1 MFDLAS
7 FLRSPR
13 VRAGCAAAVFAVC
26 ALAGRAWWQS
36 TSEAHA
42 TTELELPDSL
52 KSLDGA
58 ERKPQ
63 GSASMPAAA
72 DLADAGAT
80 GNPDLM
86 LVEVYRAISAN
97 DVEDALAKA
106 DRLIARYPK
115 FRLGHLVRGD
125 LLMMHANPV
134 TVMGAAPNGAADRLQ
149 DLRAEAIQRINAL
162 RQKPDPNLVPRAV
175 LQMSEAQKYALVV
188 DAKKSRLYVYQNRD
202 GKPTFLT
209 DYYITQGKLG
219 VDKVKAGD
227 QRTPLGVYYITGRID
242 RKKLPEFY
250 GSGALP
256 LNYPNEWDKVNN
268 RSGYGIWLHGTPP
281 DTYSR
286 PPLASD
292 GCVVLTN
299 DDFEKLAA
307 SAEPGST
314 PVVIAQ
320 QVEFVDRAKWQAER
334 AQANAMVEAWRR
346 DLERMEPAALLTH
359 YSNVR
364 FKSTQGQ
371 DLTAWYA
378 KNRLVVPAS
387 IGLQVKLNDMTFFRY
402 PGREDMIVAS
412 FTQDNLAGKTHSS
425 LRKRQYWMQENGQW
439 KIVHEA
445 IVNNAV

>member
-7 FLRSPR
+7 LKSSPALRI
-13 VRAGCAAAVFAVC
+13 ACAAAIFGFC
-26 ALAGRAWWQS
+26 AMAGRAWWKS
-36 TSEAHA
+36 SSEAHA

-52 KSLDGA
+52 KNLSG
-58 ERKPQ
+58 EQRKPQ
-63 GSASMPAAA
+63 GSALASAPA
-72 DLADAGAT
+72 LALDTASD

-86 LVEVYRAISAN
+86 LVDVYRAIAAN
-97 DVEDALAKA
+97 EVQDALAKA
-106 DRLIARYPK
+106 DKLVARYPK

-134 TVMGAAPNGAADRLQ
+134 TVMGAAPNAAPDRLQ
-149 DLRAEAIQRINAL
+149 DLRAEAVQRINAL
-162 RQKPDPNLVPRAV
+162 RQKPNPQLVPRAV
-175 LQMSEAQKYALVV
+175 LQMSDAQKYALVV
-188 DAKKSRLYVYQNRD
+188 DAKKSRLYVYQNQ
-202 GKPTFLT
+202 GGNLKFLT
-209 DYYITQGKLG
+209 DYYVTQGKLG
-219 VDKVKAGD
+219 VDKVKSGD

-250 GSGALP
+250 GAGALP

-292 GCVVLTN
+292 GCVVLAN
-299 DDFEKLAA
+299 DDFEKLSA

-320 QVEFVDRAKWQAER
+320 QVEFVDRSKLQAER
-334 AQANAMVEAWRR
+334 AQANAMLEAWRR
-346 DLERMEPAALLTH
+346 DLERMEPAAVLSH
-359 YSNVR
+359 YSNAR
-364 FKSTQGQ
+364 FKSQQGQ

-387 IGLQVKLNDMTFFRY
+387 IGLQVKLNDLTFFRY

-412 FTQDNLAGKTHSS
+412 FTQDNLAGKTRSS